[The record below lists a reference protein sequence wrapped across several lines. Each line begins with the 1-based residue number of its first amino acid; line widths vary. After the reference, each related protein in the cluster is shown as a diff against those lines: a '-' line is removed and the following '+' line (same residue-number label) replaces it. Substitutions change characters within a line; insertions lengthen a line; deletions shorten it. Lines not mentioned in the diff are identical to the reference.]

1 MVNKNNEIVETDEN
15 MIIDF
20 IKEEEKQIIH
30 FLSNFEIIGLTI
42 ASIIGLSVAS
52 VSKSFSSEII
62 MPVIE
67 QLFSESWKT
76 YVINIGSIKLGI
88 GLFLS
93 EIINLCIVVI
103 IMFVAY
109 SFFKTYLGNILDKKV
124 KWHKTLAVSQNNIL
138 NELKNITTELKEHN
152 KKKKS
157 NEI

>member
-1 MVNKNNEIVETDEN
+1 MINKNDENDEN

-20 IKEEEKQIIH
+20 IKEEEIQIIH

-42 ASIIGLSVAS
+42 ASIIALSVTS

-62 MPVIE
+62 MPIIE
-67 QLFSESWKT
+67 PFFSENWKT
-76 YVINIGSIKLGI
+76 YIINIGNIKLGI

-93 EIINLCIVVI
+93 EIIHLCIVVI
-103 IMFVAY
+103 IMFIVY

-124 KWHKTLAVSQNNIL
+124 KWHKTLASSQNNIL
-138 NELKNITTELKEHN
+138 NELKNITTELKKHNN
-152 KKKKS
+152 KKKT